1 MENIMSEAVSAA
13 FGIAIFVGIILQAV
27 KQLESVNNKYLP
39 LMSIVLGVVI
49 GIVFAIAF
57 GFDVAVYTIAGFL
70 GGASASGIYDG
81 LAIVKGGK

>member
-13 FGIAIFVGIILQAV
+13 VGIAVFVGIILQAV

-57 GFDVAVYTIAGFL
+57 EFSVAVYAIAGFL

-81 LAIVKGGK
+81 LTLAKGGK